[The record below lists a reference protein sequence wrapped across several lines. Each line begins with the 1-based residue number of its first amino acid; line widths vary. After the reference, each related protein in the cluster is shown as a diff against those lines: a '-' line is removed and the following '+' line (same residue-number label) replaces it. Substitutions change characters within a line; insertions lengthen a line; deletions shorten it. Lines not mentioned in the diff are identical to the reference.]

1 MQGDGMK
8 AANIARVVSVCA
20 LALLV
25 GAPTALLAAEE
36 KGKGG
41 GGLVECKMTYSLSG
55 WSVFYKTATGSG
67 TITCNNGQHAKVKVR
82 AKGGGITFGRSEVV
96 NGSGNFTGARNIS
109 ELFGSYA
116 QAEAHAGAGK
126 SVDAQALTKGSVSL
140 TLAGKG
146 RGIDI
151 GFAFGKFTID
161 RAK

>member
-1 MQGDGMK
+1 MR
-8 AANIARVVSVCA
+8 AATAARVLRMCG

-25 GAPTALLAAEE
+25 WAPTGLSAAGE
-36 KGKGG
+36 KDKGE

-55 WSVFYKTATGSG
+55 WSAFYKTASGHG
-67 TITCNNGQHAKVKVR
+67 TISCNNGQQAQVKVR
-82 AKGGGITFGRSEVV
+82 AKGGGITFGKTEII
-96 NGSGNFTGARNIS
+96 SGTGEFTGARNIN

-140 TLAGKG
+140 ALAGKG

-151 GFAFGKFTID
+151 GIAFGKFTIS